1 MERTLTIANKLGLH
15 ARASARLVQVGQH
28 YPAADLFIRFNGE
41 EVDGKSILNL
51 LTLACPLGSEIG
63 VRTEGE
69 QAEDLMAA
77 VVALIEGKFEED

>member
-1 MERTLTIANKLGLH
+1 
-15 ARASARLVQVGQH
+15 
-28 YPAADLFIRFNGE
+28 
-41 EVDGKSILNL
+41 
-51 LTLACPLGSEIG
+51 LGSEIG